1 MTPQKAKTFLPRT
14 AEQSGF
20 SEEICKTVVNYFYKV
35 LRERLSN
42 LEYKKIV
49 IDNFGAFYV
58 KERALES
65 FKRRYEKILEHIA
78 KYPEGPRKERVTRWA
93 ESELAKVLEVQA
105 QYKIDKDR
113 KQFFRTHKKTLE
125 DAKQNTE
132 SLEGQVENN

>member
-1 MTPQKAKTFLPRT
+1 MTPQKAKTFIPKT
-14 AEQSGF
+14 SEQSGF
-20 SEEICKTVVNYFYKV
+20 SEDTCKKVVEYFYKV

-49 IDNFGAFYV
+49 IDNYGAFYV
-58 KERALES
+58 KERTLES
-65 FKRRYEKILEHIA
+65 FKRRYLKILEHIA

-113 KQFFRTHKKTLE
+113 KQFFRTHKQVLL
-125 DAKQNTE
+125 DAQNTGN
-132 SLEGQVENN
+132 LEEQVENN